1 MIVKKFQAPT
11 ETEAVLKAR
20 DELGSSAV
28 VLNVKTLKQRG
39 IFRLFRKDM
48 VEITAAQ
55 EENEGAG
62 EKSRTSFD
70 EIAGDVLADTDM
82 PAQEGPAA
90 AYTPSGYAPRVSMPV
105 SSPRPAGA
113 YQPSSHVSAADT
125 AAIEQKLDS
134 LQQLLKNRMDYDY
147 TVSKERTADRAAQD
161 VQNSYELNGA
171 DEGRRVVQEREN
183 TNYRFLQLIYKKMLE
198 NDVNEKCAD
207 SIIGDIENSL
217 KKESNID
224 SILAAVYQK
233 VILKLGEPHI
243 ITLQEDKPKVAFFIG
258 PTGVGKTTTIAKIA
272 SKFKLEEHA
281 RVAFITS
288 DTYRIAAV
296 EQLNTYASIISCPVS
311 VVYSADELEHC
322 LEEYKDYDLILVDTA
337 GRSHKAEGQMDELM
351 ELIERTR
358 QKSDEFDVD
367 IYLTLSVTTKSK
379 DLVSI
384 VERYQDIK
392 DWSVIFT
399 KLDETCSLGNI
410 LNIRMI
416 TDAPLSYTT
425 LGQNVPNDIE
435 VIDKQAL
442 AKQLLGGAE

>member
-105 SSPRPAGA
+105 SSPHPAGA
-113 YQPSSHVSAADT
+113 YQPSSQVSAADT

-147 TVSKERTADRAAQD
+147 TVSKERTADRAVQD

>member
-1 MIVKKFQAPT
+1 MKLQGMSLQIQT
-11 ETEAVLKAR
+11 RRHRKAR
-20 DELGSSAV
+20 
-28 VLNVKTLKQRG
+28 QRH
-39 IFRLFRKDM
+39 IHRQVTHR
-48 VEITAAQ
+48 ACQ
-55 EENEGAG
+55 
-62 EKSRTSFD
+62 
-70 EIAGDVLADTDM
+70 
-82 PAQEGPAA
+82 
-90 AYTPSGYAPRVSMPV
+90 PV

-113 YQPSSHVSAADT
+113 YQPSSQVSAADT

>member
-105 SSPRPAGA
+105 RSPHPAGA
-113 YQPSSHVSAADT
+113 YQPSSQVSAADT

-207 SIIGDIENSL
+207 SISGDIENSL

>member
-105 SSPRPAGA
+105 RIPHPAGA
-113 YQPSSHVSAADT
+113 YQPSSQVSAADT

>member
-105 SSPRPAGA
+105 RSPHPAGA
-113 YQPSSHVSAADT
+113 YQPSSQVSAADT

-233 VILKLGEPHI
+233 
-243 ITLQEDKPKVAFFIG
+243 
-258 PTGVGKTTTIAKIA
+258 
-272 SKFKLEEHA
+272 
-281 RVAFITS
+281 
-288 DTYRIAAV
+288 AV

-384 VERYQDIK
+384 VECYQDIK

>member
-11 ETEAVLKAR
+11 ETEAVFKAR

-105 SSPRPAGA
+105 RSPHPAGT
-113 YQPSSHVSAADT
+113 YQPSSQVSAADT

>member
-55 EENEGAG
+55 EENEGVG

-82 PAQEGPAA
+82 PPQEGPAA
-90 AYTPSGYAPRVSMPV
+90 AYTPSGYAPRVSKPV
-105 SSPRPAGA
+105 SSPCPAGT
-113 YQPSSHVSAADT
+113 YQPSSQVSAADT

>member
-1 MIVKKFQAPT
+1 MQVKKAGLLLMKLQGMSLQIQT
-11 ETEAVLKAR
+11 CHH
-20 DELGSSAV
+20 
-28 VLNVKTLKQRG
+28 
-39 IFRLFRKDM
+39 RK
-48 VEITAAQ
+48 
-55 EENEGAG
+55 
-62 EKSRTSFD
+62 R
-70 EIAGDVLADTDM
+70 
-82 PAQEGPAA
+82 PAA
-90 AYTPSGYAPRVSMPV
+90 AYTPSGYAPRVSKPV
-105 SSPRPAGA
+105 STPRPAGA
-113 YQPSSHVSAADT
+113 YQPSSQVSAADT

>member
-1 MIVKKFQAPT
+1 MYKRQ
-11 ETEAVLKAR
+11 
-20 DELGSSAV
+20 
-28 VLNVKTLKQRG
+28 
-39 IFRLFRKDM
+39 
-48 VEITAAQ
+48 
-55 EENEGAG
+55 
-62 EKSRTSFD
+62 
-70 EIAGDVLADTDM
+70 
-82 PAQEGPAA
+82 
-90 AYTPSGYAPRVSMPV
+90 
-105 SSPRPAGA
+105 
-113 YQPSSHVSAADT
+113 ADT

-147 TVSKERTADRAAQD
+147 TVSKERTADRTAQD

>member
-20 DELGSSAV
+20 DELGSTAV

-39 IFRLFRKDM
+39 IFRLFRKDL

-55 EENEGAG
+55 EENESPDR
-62 EKSRTSFD
+62 KDKTVSSFD
-70 EIAGDVLADTDM
+70 KIAGDALSENYNADNS
-82 PAQEGPAA
+82 QKS
-90 AYTPSGYAPRVSMPV
+90 SGVYSERQITRHSTNTYAP
-105 SSPRPAGA
+105 GN
-113 YQPSSHVSAADT
+113 DT

-134 LQQLLKNRMDYDY
+134 LQQLLRSRMDYEYTEAKKSTDY
-147 TVSKERTADRAAQD
+147 VNDGGNFAPPVQDRT
-161 VQNSYELNGA
+161 E
-171 DEGRRVVQEREN
+171 EGKRIVQEREN
-183 TNYRFLQLIYKKMLE
+183 ANYKYLQLIYKKMLD
-198 NDVNEKCAD
+198 NDVDEKCAD

-224 SILAAVYQK
+224 SILSAVYQK
-233 VILKLGEPHI
+233 VILKLGEPRT
-243 ITLQEDKPKVAFFIG
+243 ITLEEGRTKAVFFIG

-281 RVAFITS
+281 KVAFITS

-311 VVYSADELEHC
+311 VVYSADELEES
-322 LEEYKDYDLILVDTA
+322 LEEYKDYDLVLIDTA
-337 GRSHKAEGQMDELM
+337 GRSHKAEDQMDELAA
-351 ELIERTR
+351 LIERTKE
-358 QKSDEFDVD
+358 KSDNFDID

-384 VERYQDIK
+384 VNRYKDIK
-392 DWSVIFT
+392 DWAVIFT

-425 LGQNVPNDIE
+425 SGQNVPNDIE
-435 VIDKQAL
+435 EIDKQAL
-442 AKQLLGGAE
+442 AKQLLGGTV

>member
-105 SSPRPAGA
+105 RSPHPAGA
-113 YQPSSHVSAADT
+113 YQPSSQVSAADT

-384 VERYQDIK
+384 VECYQDIK

>member
-1 MIVKKFQAPT
+1 
-11 ETEAVLKAR
+11 
-20 DELGSSAV
+20 
-28 VLNVKTLKQRG
+28 
-39 IFRLFRKDM
+39 M

-70 EIAGDVLADTDM
+70 EIAGDVLADTDT

-105 SSPRPAGA
+105 RSPRPAGT
-113 YQPSSHVSAADT
+113 YQPSSQVSAADT

-392 DWSVIFT
+392 D
-399 KLDETCSLGNI
+399 
-410 LNIRMI
+410 
-416 TDAPLSYTT
+416 
-425 LGQNVPNDIE
+425 
-435 VIDKQAL
+435 
-442 AKQLLGGAE
+442 

>member
-90 AYTPSGYAPRVSMPV
+90 AYTPSGYAPRESMPV
-105 SSPRPAGA
+105 RSPHPAGV
-113 YQPSSHVSAADT
+113 YQPSSQVSAADT

-147 TVSKERTADRAAQD
+147 TVSKERTADRTAQD

>member
-82 PAQEGPAA
+82 PTQEGPAA
-90 AYTPSGYAPRVSMPV
+90 AYTPSGYAPRVSMPAR
-105 SSPRPAGA
+105 SPRPAGA
-113 YQPSSHVSAADT
+113 YQPSSQVSAADT
-125 AAIEQKLDS
+125 AAIEQKLDF

>member
-39 IFRLFRKDM
+39 IFRLFKKDM

-55 EENEGAG
+55 EENEFSG
-62 EKSRTSFD
+62 EKEKAAVSFD
-70 EIAGDVLADTDM
+70 RIAGDTLSEKYTGNQSTENTAVPFNAGVYSNRPT
-82 PAQEGPAA
+82 AA
-90 AYTPSGYAPRVSMPV
+90 RTSANYASD
-105 SSPRPAGA
+105 S
-113 YQPSSHVSAADT
+113 DT
-125 AAIEQKLDS
+125 AVIEQKLDS
-134 LQQLLKNRMDYDY
+134 LQQLLKSRMDQEYSVSRETVPY
-147 TVSKERTADRAAQD
+147 SNERKQNTVSAQE
-161 VQNSYELNGA
+161 QY
-171 DEGRRVVQEREN
+171 DEGKRIVQEREN
-183 TNYRFLQLIYKKMLE
+183 TNYKFLQLIYKKMLE
-198 NDVNEKCAD
+198 NDVDEKCAD

-217 KKESNID
+217 KRESNID
-224 SILAAVYQK
+224 SILSAVYQK
-233 VILKLGEPHI
+233 VILKLGEPRT
-243 ITLQEDKPKVAFFIG
+243 ITLEEGRPKIVFFIG

-281 RVAFITS
+281 KVAFITS

-311 VVYSADELEHC
+311 VVYSADELEEC

-337 GRSHKAEGQMDELM
+337 GRSHKAEEQMDELAS
-351 ELIERTR
+351 LIEKTR
-358 QKSDEFDVD
+358 QKSDEFDID
-367 IYLTLSVTTKSK
+367 LYLTLSVTTKSK

-384 VERYQDIK
+384 VNRYQDIK
-392 DWSVIFT
+392 DWAVIFT

-416 TDAPLSYTT
+416 TEAPLSYTT
-425 LGQNVPNDIE
+425 SGQNVPNDIE

-442 AKQLLGGAE
+442 AKQLLGGTV